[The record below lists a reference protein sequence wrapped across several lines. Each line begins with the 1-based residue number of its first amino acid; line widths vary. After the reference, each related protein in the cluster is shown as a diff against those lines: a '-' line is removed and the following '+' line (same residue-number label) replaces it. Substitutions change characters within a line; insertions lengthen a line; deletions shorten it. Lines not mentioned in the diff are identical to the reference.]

1 MSEPQQEKQNQGQDS
16 IIEPSS
22 SNQAEKNKQSLP
34 SNVKKKKN
42 HNNNYHSWS
51 NKSKQ
56 NNRTSSWK
64 KSSSFGQNKYGLP
77 SFGSSTW
84 QSTTG
89 PQPLMPPP
97 NQFLTYDLR
106 PNRLKTRDGFFRK
119 IHLGTYLDDIH
130 DNPKSRGPP
139 KTRWLR
145 GIAAHLQQA
154 INIGI
159 ENKWVTCPEIVRLLN
174 LETTF
179 IKGDFVKK
187 ANRLE
192 FKQVQKK
199 QHYFDG
205 NNKPRETAVA
215 YYLSFRLLK
224 QTPQPHTIN

>member
-97 NQFLTYDLR
+97 NQFLRTTENPLA
-106 PNRLKTRDGFFRK
+106 TRDSRTSSTSYSTSYIGWCERRK
-119 IHLGTYLDDIH
+119 RTGKFSLSNSATIT
-130 DNPKSRGPP
+130 
-139 KTRWLR
+139 
-145 GIAAHLQQA
+145 ALQ
-154 INIGI
+154 NIGI

>member
-89 PQPLMPPP
+89 
-97 NQFLTYDLR
+97 
-106 PNRLKTRDGFFRK
+106 
-119 IHLGTYLDDIH
+119 TYLDDIH

-154 INIGI
+154 IVRATLDGARG
-159 ENKWVTCPEIVRLLN
+159 ENE
-174 LETTF
+174 
-179 IKGDFVKK
+179 
-187 ANRLE
+187 
-192 FKQVQKK
+192 Q
-199 QHYFDG
+199 G
-205 NNKPRETAVA
+205 NFHC
-215 YYLSFRLLK
+215 LIL
-224 QTPQPHTIN
+224 QQ